1 MVSFGLGPKTLVV
14 RVTKSSCLDLPGSV
28 ATNTAS
34 DKKKKIVRFVATNT
48 SGKCPDASSKT
59 STS

>member
-34 DKKKKIVRFVATNT
+34 DKKKIVRFVATNT